1 MLQNQY
7 SSWREIEQLIEGLAS
22 TQEKGDVFEQF
33 VYAYLIINSDYY
45 QIKEVY
51 MGKDIPTDIRNKLVL
66 EPTDYGVDGVFVL
79 RDGTIA
85 AYQAKFRH
93 ARGTATVRELA
104 TFWSEA
110 SRADFKYVIAN
121 ATELPKQAV
130 KHSSSILADRFD
142 ELDKDF
148 FDALYLFT
156 NKQKVQEA
164 PTASPDAHQIRM
176 INKVV
181 DGFKK
186 VDRGK
191 LIAACGA
198 GKTLTSLWII
208 ESMDAKKV
216 LILVPSL
223 ALIKQ
228 TLEAWSKQKK
238 NKFSYLCVCSD
249 TSVIDAK
256 ELDYGEYEIS
266 EVDFPVT
273 TDPEKVKLFLNGG
286 GIERKYI
293 FSTYNSAGVIA
304 GVADSNDPFDLIIFD
319 EAHRTAGQKDS
330 NLYSV
335 ALSDNNIASKK
346 RLFMTA
352 TERLIQPWII
362 NKAAEEDRVV
372 FSMDDVRIYGELFD
386 RYTFGEAIKDGVI
399 SDYKILLTAVTAS
412 EIESLIRENRLIV
425 AEGDPS
431 ERHLTAQ
438 NIYKQAVLY
447 KAMQKFSIKKTITFH
462 SNVKR
467 AKGFINGNSNEAYG
481 LKDLYE
487 IIWPDV
493 AGKNLYFDWVD
504 GTMPAGLRK
513 QKLRDFEAS
522 DLGII
527 SNAKCLTE
535 GIDVPVIDGIY
546 FVDPKTSLVDIV
558 QACGRAL
565 RKSRNA
571 SEIKTAYFVVPIIIS
586 EQDDIG
592 QLDTGKFETLL
603 NLVQALRNQDERM
616 ADWID
621 KINLGHVKGEGLEH
635 GTGGD
640 SDPIAIDFPKEFDL
654 SAFTDQIQVR
664 IYEGVRGP
672 LIPSTDLAFR
682 VRRSDYRKVFKAL
695 GDYSF
700 ETYVANLVDPTIA
713 KFAHAEQEIPSS
725 DLAVNN
731 NNISHTRRLGL
742 IQESHKNHYCLTD
755 DGKTYYLKDVDS
767 KELFKKAMLGY
778 NCKKNGDALYPY
790 RSALSILSEVGS
802 INKVEFLYGIYT
814 LRDSLSDSID
824 EAVNRILTIRQQ
836 YPNIL
841 NVNDANKSIVLNELN
856 EKFTENFSEADLWAS
871 TTATNK
877 FIYFKNHLSLFDGV
891 SSSGAGFRLSSDR
904 VVDIIDLVE
913 SAQYNLG
920 LDVDSI
926 N

>member
-1 MLQNQY
+1 MKHFHYILQNHY
-7 SSWREIEQLIEGLAS
+7 SNWQEIERLIEGIVS

-51 MGKDIPTDIRNKLVL
+51 MSKDIPTEIRAKLVL
-66 EPTDYGVDGVFVL
+66 ETTDYGVDGVFVL
-79 RDGTIA
+79 MDGTIA

-110 SRADFKYVIAN
+110 SRADLKYIIAN

-130 KHSSSILADRFD
+130 KHSLSILADRFD

-148 FDALYLFT
+148 FDALYMFT
-156 NKQKVQEA
+156 SQQKVKA
-164 PTASPDAHQIRM
+164 SPIASPDAHQTRM

-181 DGFKK
+181 EGFKN

-191 LIAACGA
+191 LIAACGV

-208 ESMDAKKV
+208 ESMNAKKV

-228 TLEAWSKQKK
+228 TLEAWSKHKK
-238 NKFSYLCVCSD
+238 NYFSYLCICSD
-249 TSVIDAK
+249 SSVIDAK
-256 ELDYGEYEIS
+256 ELDYGEYETS

-273 TDPEKVKLFLNGG
+273 TDPEKIKLFLNNEKS
-286 GIERKYI
+286 ERKYI
-293 FSTYNSAGVIA
+293 FSTYNSARSIVGLT
-304 GVADSNDPFDLIIFD
+304 DNNSLDLIIFD

-335 ALSDNNIASKK
+335 ALYDENIISKK

-352 TERLIQPWII
+352 TERLVQPWII
-362 NKAAEEDRVV
+362 NKAAEEDRVI
-372 FSMDDVRIYGELFD
+372 FSMDDKKIYGELFD

-399 SDYKILLTAVTAS
+399 SDYRILLTAVTAN
-412 EIESLIRENRLIV
+412 EIESLIKENRLII
-425 AEGDPS
+425 AEGDSS

-438 NIYKQAVLY
+438 NIYKQAVLS
-447 KAMQKFSIKKTITFH
+447 KAMQKFSIKKAITFH
-462 SNVKR
+462 SNIKR
-467 AKGFINGNSNEAYG
+467 AKGFINGNNDEAYG
-481 LKDLYE
+481 LMDLYK
-487 IIWPDV
+487 IIWPEII
-493 AGKNLYFDWVD
+493 GSNIYFDWVD
-504 GTMPAGLRK
+504 GTMHAGLRK
-513 QKLRDFEAS
+513 QKLRDFANS
-522 DLGII
+522 DLGIM

-546 FVDPKTSLVDIV
+546 FVDPKTSLIDIV

-565 RKSRNA
+565 RKSRNTNV
-571 SEIKTAYFVVPIIIS
+571 EKIAYFVVPIIIS
-586 EQDDIG
+586 EKDDMA

-621 KINLGHVKGEGLEH
+621 KINLGFVKGEGPRPDE
-635 GTGGD
+635 GD
-640 SDPIAIDFPKEFDL
+640 RPDPILIDFPKEFDL
-654 SAFTDQIQVR
+654 SLFSNQIEVR
-664 IYEGVRGP
+664 IYEGIKGP
-672 LIPSTDLAFR
+672 FKLSTDLAYK
-682 VRRSDYRKVFKAL
+682 VRRSNYRKVFKAL

-700 ETYVANLVDPTIA
+700 ETYMNNLVDPTIA
-713 KFAHAEQEIPSS
+713 KFSTIEQEVRS
-725 DLAVNN
+725 DNLVVNN

-742 IQESHKNHYCLTD
+742 IVESQNKIYQLTD
-755 DGKTYYLKDVDS
+755 SGKAYFQKETDAKDI
-767 KELFKKAMLGY
+767 FKKAMLAY
-778 NCKKNGDALYPY
+778 NCKNDGSELYPY
-790 RSALSILSEVGS
+790 RSALSILSNVGS
-802 INKVEFLYGIYT
+802 VNRAEFLYGIYA
-814 LRDSLSDSID
+814 LQDSSSDSVDNAIS
-824 EAVNRILTIRQQ
+824 RILSIRQQ

-841 NVNDANKSIVLNELN
+841 RVNDANKSVVLSELN
-856 EKFTENFSEADLWAS
+856 ERFDENFSEADLWAS

-891 SSSGAGFRLSSDR
+891 NSSKTGITLAPEKT
-904 VVDIIDLVE
+904 VEIIDLVE
-913 SAQYNLG
+913 SAQYNL
-920 LDVDSI
+920 
-926 N
+926 